1 MEKSSHYIPVMI
13 LYLVGSPVEGADASK
28 IRRLRARCFSE
39 VLFPLTIPGSVS
51 DVDWKSSVGADAG

>member
-1 MEKSSHYIPVMI
+1 MI